1 MTIRIG
7 RMCIAILIM
16 ASSISAHS
24 PYGMWYK
31 WRKDRLF
38 IVTTA
43 SDSLSYPLGVEITD
57 VLKRKLPRSE
67 PLAVRAPTTLTVL
80 KLLLSHQFDVALL
93 PLDDLRRAVNG
104 EGEFQ
109 EIAPWISGTV
119 FSQRD
124 GPNPLRVIARL
135 GSNAL
140 ISEDHFSNHRAH
152 LLAELLSS
160 NGRALTPA
168 LNDRGGEESPLSWH
182 DGTESF
188 MKGRPLPERPDGE
201 KSWVK

>member
-1 MTIRIG
+1 
-7 RMCIAILIM
+7 M
-16 ASSISAHS
+16 ARESF
-24 PYGMWYK
+24 
-31 WRKDRLF
+31 RR
-38 IVTTA
+38 
-43 SDSLSYPLGVEITD
+43 
-57 VLKRKLPRSE
+57 
-67 PLAVRAPTTLTVL
+67 
-80 KLLLSHQFDVALL
+80 LL
-93 PLDDLRRAVNG
+93 PGSVER
-104 EGEFQ
+104 F
-109 EIAPWISGTV
+109 